1 MRPCR
6 GAATSISDR
15 RCGVASADPWDC
27 AQAGKVCKPRP
38 ATPRSKSWRLS
49 CNRYVTWSSI
59 GDIPFGSLLAH
70 NQMERML
77 TLATCRLAQCAVH
90 CCHLYEA
97 TSGLTLLPGFLRRAG
112 ARLGNPRIRF
122 PLEEWCRARRFSS
135 KSESWEATSK
145 KDECPGRRSV
155 QCKCH
160 VCSHLGFDLVCFV
173 GRLRS
178 KPGAPC

>member
-15 RCGVASADPWDC
+15 RCGVASADPLDC

-77 TLATCRLAQCAVH
+77 TLATRRLAQCAVH

-97 TSGLTLLPGFLRRAG
+97 TSGLTFLPGSSSGGREAREPQNSVSPRR
-112 ARLGNPRIRF
+112 I
-122 PLEEWCRARRFSS
+122 
-135 KSESWEATSK
+135 
-145 KDECPGRRSV
+145 V
-155 QCKCH
+155 
-160 VCSHLGFDLVCFV
+160 
-173 GRLRS
+173 
-178 KPGAPC
+178 PGATILLQIRVMGSHFEERCMPRTPQCAVQRSSEQPSRFLPCLLLTLVGLDS